1 MQSVETKETVENST
15 YRDQNGVTVGV
26 IPHKL
31 LTREVTMEL
40 VGRPPLT
47 GVIAGAFTEGT
58 LKQMGGKFAEN
69 VDGPPSGTLSYKT
82 YESVST
88 GD

>member
-31 LTREVTMEL
+31 RTREVTPG
-40 VGRPPLT
+40 VIGRPPLT

-58 LKQMGGKFAEN
+58 LKLMSAKFTEN